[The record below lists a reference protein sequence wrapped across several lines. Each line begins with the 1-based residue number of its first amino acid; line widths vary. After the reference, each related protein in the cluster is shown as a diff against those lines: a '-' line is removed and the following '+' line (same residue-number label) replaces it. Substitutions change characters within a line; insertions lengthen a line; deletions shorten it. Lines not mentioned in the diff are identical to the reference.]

1 MDLGRIWIDLIFLM
15 LQMKIAVLGYWKEW
29 KSTYNWLLKQ
39 WYRKDQIDILD
50 KSIDKDYLGKLDNYD
65 LIFKSPWISI
75 YLPEIQK
82 NINKITSQ
90 ADIFFEKYKW
100 KIILVTW
107 SKGKSTTSTLMYK
120 FLKQAGKSVKLV
132 WNIWNPIFDEIDFE
146 NQPDY
151 VIFEISS
158 YMLDSVKKIKTNYGI
173 LTNIYEVHTSWH
185 KTHENYVNSKLRMIF
200 ENPNGL
206 FSVYKQVK
214 SFFKTIPNNVVFFWE
229 WTDYFFDDRFLY
241 WKKYKIS
248 KNKVVLWWNHNYL
261 NIVSCFPILEKEN
274 ISQQVI
280 EKVLSEFN
288 WLEHRQEFVGEING
302 IKFYNDSI
310 ATIPESVLQALER
323 FWNQIDTI
331 ILWGKESGFDYSNV
345 IEKINNLS
353 LKNVILLPD
362 SFDWLENKF
371 ENKNVYKVSNLKD
384 AVKIAKEKTEKWKI
398 CILSPGAPSYNL
410 FKNFEERGKLF
421 KKYVGLRSEE
431 CQKRSEEKK

>member
-1 MDLGRIWIDLIFLM
+1 MDGFKKDMDRFKFFLL
-15 LQMKIAVLGYWKEW
+15 LQMKIAVLGYWKEG

-39 WYRKDQIDILD
+39 WYKKDQIDILD
-50 KSIDKDYLGKLDNYD
+50 KSLDKDYLSKLDNYD

-90 ADIFFEKYKW
+90 ADIFFEKYRW

-107 SKGKSTTSTLMYK
+107 SKGKSTTSTLMYN

-151 VIFEISS
+151 VVFEISS
-158 YMLDSVKKIKTNYGI
+158 YMLDSVKKIRTDYWI
-173 LTNIYEVHTSWH
+173 LTNIYKVHTSWH
-185 KTHENYVNSKLRMIF
+185 KNHDNYVKAKLRVIF

-206 FSVYKQVK
+206 FSAYKQVK
-214 SFFKTIPNNVVFFWE
+214 SFFTIIPNNVVFFWE
-229 WTDYFFDDRFLY
+229 WMDYFFDDKFLY

-288 WLEHRQEFVGEING
+288 WLEHRQEFVGEIDG

-331 ILWGKESGFDYSNV
+331 ILWGKESWFDYSNV
-345 IEKINNLS
+345 IDKINSLS

-362 SFDWLENKF
+362 SFGWLENNFKD
-371 ENKNVYKVSNLKD
+371 KNVYKVSNLKD
-384 AVKIAKEKTEKWKI
+384 VVKIAKEKTKKWKI

-421 KKYVGLRSEE
+421 KKYVLEN
-431 CQKRSEEKK
+431 